1 MLDQPWRHEQWYWRY
16 LANALAS
23 SPQINS
29 TRKNFKTSS
38 GTAPCVFTLCLP
50 DITACDQISQ
60 AFLLR
65 ICILQAN
72 KYWRWER
79 SGKPPSLPTLSP
91 SLPPSLPPSFPPTFF
106 QIFLLT
112 SLPPSSSPPLSLHP
126 SLLLP
131 PPTGP
136 WRIVWVYPCRYHRNK
151 PLDAPEEVPGV
162 DAVEGRESLKWSL
175 TGWVLTAGKGMGY
188 TCGLIVQ

>member
-1 MLDQPWRHEQWYWRY
+1 MRPNLPGLPPPYLHTASEQI
-16 LANALAS
+16 LEV
-23 SPQINS
+23 
-29 TRKNFKTSS
+29 
-38 GTAPCVFTLCLP
+38 GTV
-50 DITACDQISQ
+50 
-60 AFLLR
+60 
-65 ICILQAN
+65 
-72 KYWRWER
+72 WE
-79 SGKPPSLPTLSP
+79 T
-91 SLPPSLPPSFPPTFF
+91 SLPPTFS

-136 WRIVWVYPCRYHRNK
+136 WRIVRVHCCRLHVNK

-175 TGWVLTAGKGMGY
+175 TGWVLTAGQGMGY